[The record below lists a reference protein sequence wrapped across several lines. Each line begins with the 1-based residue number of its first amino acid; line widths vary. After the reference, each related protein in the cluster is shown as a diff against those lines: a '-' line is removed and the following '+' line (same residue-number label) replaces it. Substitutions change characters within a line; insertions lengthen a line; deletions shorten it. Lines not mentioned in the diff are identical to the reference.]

1 MSKTLIEQEFIMII
15 LNCRKYKNKA
25 SFQKATWLRFLSEK
39 IPYYHV
45 IGDENLD
52 AEYKFDNES
61 RTLWVRTPDDYISL
75 PKKVLAAHKAILET
89 YRFKYLFKT
98 DDDQILV
105 NPNFFKNLIN
115 TLLTSAP
122 EAHYGGFVVDV
133 KDNYLS
139 RYNEIHPELPQV
151 LPLFKTKYC
160 SGRFYFLSRIA
171 ALNLQTRR
179 VFIEKE
185 CLEDYGIGFHLNQT
199 FKYNMIHIATNEYFT
214 DIEKS
219 DYPEWERKL
228 LQRQENISK

>member
-1 MSKTLIEQEFIMII
+1 MEEDFIMII
-15 LNCRKYKNKA
+15 LNCKKYKTKA
-25 SFQKATWLRFLSEK
+25 LFQKATWLRFLSEK

-45 IGDENLD
+45 IGNEELES
-52 AEYKFDNES
+52 EYKFDNET
-61 RTLWVRTPDDYISL
+61 RTLWVKTPDDYISL

-89 YRFKYLFKT
+89 YKFKYLFKT

-115 TLLTSAP
+115 TLLNANPPT
-122 EAHYGGFVVDV
+122 HYGGYVVDV

-139 RYNEIHPELPQV
+139 RYNEIHPELPEN

-179 VFIEKE
+179 AFIEKE

-199 FKYNMIHIATNEYFT
+199 FKYTMMHIATNEYFT

-219 DYPEWERKL
+219 DFPEWVKKL
-228 LQRQENISK
+228 KEN